1 MNRQDIL
8 RKMLR
13 RIPNSIT
20 DAQYKEVA
28 SKAHGFVGA
37 DLKAGKA
44 VVVGLVVGRDCDCRQ
59 GVVLLS
65 RD

>member
-44 VVVGLVVGRDCDCRQ
+44 VVVGLVVGRDCRQ
-59 GVVLLS
+59 GVVLLA